1 MRIDVSPDFNAIQP
15 SRVVVQHGEQLELRV
30 YFHRASDDWSKSY
43 DPGLAVVFGAKGK
56 DDYSGDTFL
65 LYCDT
70 FEWDGAAYVGSLGV
84 NTEALADL
92 IGEAKSVTLSAEF
105 QFSDA
110 SIVYKSRLFEVQVYN
125 DVIKGNESVSNPVPD
140 YLLRNE
146 VTAVVQQQVAEA
158 IASMKSDL
166 EALKTA
172 AAGSATAAAASAS
185 KAEDSAARA
194 ASSLSYVNQAR
205 NEAEA
210 AADVAKSAA
219 SNLPGL
225 VSRAEAAASSAGLAA
240 SKALGAADQAVA
252 ASEAAQGA
260 EGFAVQA
267 AASASAAAASA
278 SAAASDAAAA
288 SSDASKASDALRRVQ
303 AFEGSAAGFADE
315 AQKWAEAANSEASRA
330 AKEAD
335 RAEEAAANAEV
346 PPNVVTTDQY
356 GGIRVKYVK
365 FYDFNDNDAGFV
377 GFPQWSGGSIYL
389 NRNGQ
394 ADSAT
399 YSPGLG
405 LELNSVGY
413 AVFNGGFF
421 EDLKMN
427 GHKIISLGDGTDDTD
442 AATVGQLSSGSL
454 PDNVITTDNIGDYTI
469 PASLNENGNR
479 YISVPCVFSGNT
491 HINGTLTFNATGKV
505 AGDPKFQDD
514 VTFSGYI
521 RNNSGVYYSPGGTTI
536 RLGNYFNENRPEDA
550 DYISTSGRIY
560 GISVSGGL
568 FSKYVDSN
576 GNWSNANFSI
586 ETRTNVSGTLEANR
600 IENLSGVYYTTF
612 GTKVIIGDNIKPE
625 SAYFQLDTSHSNR
638 NISYYF
644 KHADDDAY
652 TGPAN
657 LSNILLDNATVS
669 NSIDMNGG
677 KILNLAA
684 PTANTDAANKAY
696 VDANAGGG
704 GDVDWSNVQLD
715 SRGLSIVAEGGM
727 PLLSYRPTYGLGIGV
742 LVGSTSA
749 LSFTEQIVLRAHSA
763 RIENWSG
770 AAYFEYTPGDSGP
783 GMLVIGNSDHTVA
796 DISLEGANVSV
807 NGNPMV

>member
-30 YFHRASDDWSKSY
+30 YFHRSSDDWSKSY

-56 DDYSGDTFL
+56 GDYSGDTFL

-110 SIVYKSRLFEVQVYN
+110 SIVYKSRLFEVEVYN
-125 DVIKGNESVSNPVPD
+125 DVIKGNESVSNPVPA

-166 EALKTA
+166 EALKSA

-205 NEAEA
+205 NEVAA

-225 VSRAEAAASSAGLAA
+225 VSHAEAAASSAGLAA

-260 EGFAVQA
+260 EGFANQA
-267 AASASAAAASA
+267 EASATAAAASA
-278 SAAASDAAAA
+278 TAAA
-288 SSDASKASDALRRVQ
+288 
-303 AFEGSAAGFADE
+303 GYADE

-335 RAEEAAANAEV
+335 RAEEAAASAEI
-346 PPNVVTTDQY
+346 PANVVTKDAN
-356 GGIRVKYVK
+356 GGIRVKYVQ
-365 FYDFNDNDAGFV
+365 FFDNKNNNAGFV
-377 GFPQWSGGSIYL
+377 GYPLWSGGSIYFDRL
-389 NRNGQ
+389 RNPSG
-394 ADSAT
+394 T
-399 YSPGLG
+399 YSTGRGIEIPASRKV
-405 LELNSVGY
+405 N
-413 AVFNGGFF
+413 FNGV
-421 EDLKMN
+421 DLVIFN
-427 GHKIISLGDGTDDTD
+427 GARLKEVANGEADTD
-442 AATVGQLSSGSL
+442 AATVGQISSGSL
-454 PDNVITTDNIGDYTI
+454 PDNVITTDNLSDHMPTFIHDDGGFWYTNDSVSFRG
-469 PASLNENGNR
+469 SL
-479 YISVPCVFSGNT
+479 FAK
-491 HINGTLTFNATGKV
+491 GTFTVDGAGTMVVGKTMHFNSYGKV
-505 AGDPKFQDD
+505 TGDPKFQDD

-521 RNNSGVYYSPGGTTI
+521 RNNSGVYYTPKNTTI
-536 RLGNYFNENRPEDA
+536 RFGNYFNKNRPEDA
-550 DYISTSGRIY
+550 DYIDTSGRIY
-560 GISVSGGL
+560 GISISGGW
-568 FSKYVDSN
+568 FSRYVDSS
-576 GNWSNANFSI
+576 GNWSSANFSI
-586 ETRTNVSGTLEANR
+586 ENRTAVNGALEATR

-612 GTKVIIGDNIKPE
+612 GKKVIIGDNIKPE
-625 SAYFQLDTSHSNR
+625 SAYFLLDATHSNR

-652 TGPAN
+652 SGPAN
-657 LSNILLDNATVS
+657 ISNILLDNATIS
-669 NSIDMNGG
+669 QSLDMKGG

-684 PTANTDAANKAY
+684 PTSGTDAANKSY

-704 GDVDWSNVQLD
+704 GAVDWSNVQLD
-715 SRGLSIVAEGGM
+715 SRGLKI
-727 PLLSYRPTYGLGIGV
+727 LGPNGEPVLHYLQGHGINIGC
-742 LVGSTSA
+742 LGSGEPDFD
-749 LSFTEQIVLRAHSA
+749 FTEQIVLNAWTLKMMNAADQALLSYGPTTGA
-763 RIENWSG
+763 SG
-770 AAYFEYTPGDSGP
+770 HT
-783 GMLVIGNSDHTVA
+783 MVLGNST
-796 DISLEGANVSV
+796 ANVVTAVRVQGEKIYLDGELQSS
-807 NGNPMV
+807 